1 MTDVLFWLE
10 AGSLPVTQFILNY
23 FLHSSLFIFAAILSL
38 KIGLINADRRG
49 ELILKLAFVLG
60 LVSASVAQVDLAK
73 QGGADN
79 RFVWQLA
86 QSISQKSNAVAQGV
100 LQTAPE
106 TDATMQTNSEA
117 QNTSVAEDA
126 VVNANNS
133 AVPANKAV
141 DKSMTR
147 KGSQQQNETRVTPT
161 TDKEKHNSTLVS
173 AATDNIHSVTSLL
186 AFYWVCGLLVMLL
199 VRLYQYT
206 RLKGLLRDRRQVT
219 DDDLVNALHEIKA
232 KAGIKQ
238 PITLFQCDAITS
250 PIALNQREIIISS
263 NLLAEYSYAQKYAA
277 LAHELA
283 HLKRGD
289 MRWQNFS
296 VFLETLLYV
305 QPLNRILKKETVQLI
320 EQRTDQLAAEW
331 TGNPRALAE
340 ALSVAAKI
348 NMAQQK
354 SHLRHT
360 EWVMAMKSEKS
371 NLMKRVEQLI
381 VNPITKT
388 KNASVYLLTIIAMSL
403 AVSAP
408 SMSLQQVI
416 VPSDD
421 NVVIMTKDE
430 LKGMTIQAEQ
440 VDILPD
446 GTYVFTG
453 DFTITPDEELAEPGH
468 SLNEASPDSHTDNEH
483 TDNEHEGYFVTE
495 PDKGSSH
502 YNTSS
507 DYQDGFGGEGSHS
520 FSHIEEDD
528 GVNKLKITTENDR
541 RSLSIKAILDG
552 QIVFNAEETDIESFP
567 PESHMDIRY
576 NDDDTK
582 KRMRV
587 RRDDGAISYEYFE
600 DNQRADIEQ
609 GKRWLAE
616 LIPEILRITGWH
628 AKERLKRLYE
638 NNGAIAVLNEIKRIQ
653 SDHVRSEYF
662 ENLLHSAML
671 TSDELELAIAMT
683 RKLES
688 DFQQRKVLTTI
699 VQAQMFS
706 DETWLQVLAA
716 TKNIQSD
723 SELANF
729 LEIVLSKLPN
739 VEKLHMAYFDAT
751 RSIESDFELANMLVS
766 LIDNIELSSE
776 LRTQVLL
783 PAVTIQSDFELARL
797 LIAMSKSMKFD
808 DRKTNE
814 RFMEVAA
821 TIQSDFEMR
830 RVIDAVLD
838 QRLDH
843 ETLTMVLEL
852 SATEIQS
859 DYELSQTLIRV
870 IDQQYHNLGYDQRS
884 RQNMMREAMQ
894 SIQSNHERSRV
905 EQVLV
910 NAT

>member
-1 MTDVLFWLE
+1 MTDFLFGLE
-10 AGSLPVTQFILNY
+10 AGSLPFTQFIMNY
-23 FLHSSLFIFAAILSL
+23 FLHSSLFIFAAIISL
-38 KIGLINADRRG
+38 RMGLINADRRG
-49 ELILKLAFVLG
+49 ELIMKLAFVLG
-60 LVSASVAQVDLAK
+60 LVSASFAHVDLTK
-73 QGGADN
+73 PGGADN
-79 RFVWQLA
+79 RLVWQVTPNVTQKSLDSDKDA
-86 QSISQKSNAVAQGV
+86 RESSPATEKAVQTSQKAKSN
-100 LQTAPE
+100 
-106 TDATMQTNSEA
+106 
-117 QNTSVAEDA
+117 DA
-126 VVNANNS
+126 VNDVENPIARTDSSATETESRAAN
-133 AVPANKAV
+133 
-141 DKSMTR
+141 
-147 KGSQQQNETRVTPT
+147 SQQQTMPAVTSNVDNGRGNAT
-161 TDKEKHNSTLVS
+161 SVSSDTDDINS
-173 AATDNIHSVTSLL
+173 ITSLL
-186 AFYWVCGLLVMLL
+186 MFYWICGLVVMLL

-232 KAGIKQ
+232 KAAIKQ
-238 PITLFQCDAITS
+238 PITLFQCDVITS
-250 PIALNQREIIISS
+250 PIALNQREIIIPS
-263 NLLAEYSYAQKYAA
+263 NLLAEYSYEQKYAA

-320 EQRTDQLAAEW
+320 EQRTDQLAATW

-348 NMAQQK
+348 NLEQKK

-381 VNPITKT
+381 VNPIAKT
-388 KNASVYLLTIIAMSL
+388 KNTSMYLLTVIALSL

-408 SMSLQQVI
+408 SMSLQQMI
-416 VPSDD
+416 VPSND
-421 NVVIMTKDE
+421 NVVVMTKDE
-430 LKGMTIQAEQ
+430 LKDMTIKAEQ

-453 DFTITPDEELAEPGH
+453 DFTITPDNENTEPSDSLAEAT
-468 SLNEASPDSHTDNEH
+468 SDSHAENEH
-483 TDNEHEGYFVTE
+483 DGYFVTE

-502 YNTSS
+502 YSTSS
-507 DYQDGFGGEGSHS
+507 DYQDGFGGEGTHS

-541 RSLSIKAILDG
+541 RSLSIKAVLDG
-552 QIVFNAEETDIESFP
+552 QIVFNAEETEIESFP
-567 PESHMDIRY
+567 PDSHMDIRY
-576 NDDDTK
+576 SDDDFK
-582 KRMRV
+582 KRMRI
-587 RRDDGAISYEYFE
+587 RRNDGAISYEYFE
-600 DNQRADIEQ
+600 HNQPADLERGQ
-609 GKRWLAE
+609 RWLAE

-628 AKERLKRLYE
+628 AKERVKRLYA

-653 SDHVRSEYF
+653 SDHVRSVYF
-662 ENLLHSAML
+662 EHLLHSAML

-716 TKNIQSD
+716 TKGIQSD
-723 SELANF
+723 AELSSF
-729 LEIVLSKLPN
+729 LEVVLSKLPN
-739 VEKLHMAYFDAT
+739 AQKLHMAYFDAT

-766 LIDNIELSSE
+766 LIDDIELSSE

-797 LIAMSKSMKFD
+797 LIAMSKSMQFD
-808 DRKTNE
+808 DRRTNE

-830 RVIDAVLD
+830 RVMNAVLD
-838 QRLDH
+838 QPIDH

-859 DYELSQTLIRV
+859 DYELSQTLIKV

-894 SIQSNHERSRV
+894 SIQSTHERSRV
-905 EQVLV
+905 EQALV
-910 NAT
+910 DAA